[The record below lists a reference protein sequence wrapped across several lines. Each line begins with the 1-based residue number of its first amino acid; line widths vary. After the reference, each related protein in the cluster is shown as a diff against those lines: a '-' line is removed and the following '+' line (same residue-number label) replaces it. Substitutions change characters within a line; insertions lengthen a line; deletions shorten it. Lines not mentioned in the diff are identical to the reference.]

1 MVVAT
6 PFEVVLA
13 QEAVGRMC
21 PDTVHVL
28 SRLSMGPS
36 QVLAELGSD
45 HLKEKYLKQV
55 AAGECIMPVV
65 IPELQAGLDAGAM
78 EMIAL
83 IKGDKVIID
92 NQKS

>member
-1 MVVAT
+1 MCSRSRASSQPRTTSYGSPSRRNTVVAT

-45 HLKEKYLKQV
+45 HLKEKYLKRV

-65 IPELQAGLDAGAM
+65 IPEL
-78 EMIAL
+78 
-83 IKGDKVIID
+83 
-92 NQKS
+92 